1 MINTLDDIILAAD
14 TVVNSVPQISDT
26 TNFWMVRSKQ
36 GVFYNEYVA
45 GGYIAIG
52 WNSLTKNNLSDNRDD
67 DYYKQTLKDN
77 DYPDKMPGT
86 ALNKCRRFIEEIKP
100 GDIAMIVG
108 RSEITFATIGDYF
121 EVDLDTAT
129 PEKELEVHKQIETG
143 TYLGLNCPYK
153 KRRHISIIS
162 KVDLGSAPPMVYKC
176 LVSNRH
182 SLSSLNEYADAIL
195 SCCYDLSVYA
205 NRLIIK
211 YHIGQAK
218 DINPFDFSLFTLSM
232 ADLIAD
238 NRRELTGRY
247 NLNSEGDVVFFLT
260 NFGEN
265 IFPFLK
271 DHLVP
276 IILGYFILFG
286 GKAAGIEFPSSI
298 EKIKELVADFLYRKE
313 TKRIKV
319 AEADKAEAEAEKA
332 KVDAERA
339 RFELEGLKK
348 DTQRKAD
355 ETVENLTRAAAPL
368 NIRPPANSI
377 IDITA
382 LFQIDDETE

>member
-1 MINTLDDIILAAD
+1 
-14 TVVNSVPQISDT
+14 
-26 TNFWMVRSKQ
+26 MVRSKQ

-52 WNSLTKNNLSDNRDD
+52 WNPLTEAVLSGSHDD
-67 DYYKQTLKDN
+67 DYYKQILKDSN
-77 DYPDKMPGT
+77 YPDKMPGT
-86 ALNKCRRFIEEIKP
+86 ALNKCRRFIDEIKS

-108 RSEITFATIGDYF
+108 RSEIAFATIGDYF

-129 PEKELEVHKQIETG
+129 AEKELEIHAQIETG

-162 KVDLGSAPPMVYKC
+162 KVDLSSAPPMVYKC

-195 SCCYDLSVYA
+195 SCCYDLSVYS

-211 YHIGQAK
+211 YHIRQPR

-232 ADLIAD
+232 ADLISD
-238 NRRELTGRY
+238 DRRELTGKY

-260 NFGEN
+260 NFGQD
-265 IFPFLK
+265 ILLFLK

-276 IILGYFILFG
+276 ILLGYFILFG

-298 EKIKELVADFLYRKE
+298 EKIKELVTDFLYRKE

-332 KVDAERA
+332 KVDAERS
-339 RFELEGLKK
+339 RFELEELKK
-348 DTQRKAD
+348 QAQEKASQ
-355 ETVENLTRAAAPL
+355 TVENLTRAAVPL
-368 NIRPPANSI
+368 NIKPPANNI